1 MKFLVCYDVP
11 ENKVRTKIVKCLRKV
26 AYRLQYSVFLGEGQ
40 RKDIN
45 QLQKKLGKI
54 VSKSSKARILVMPVN
69 ENELRNLW
77 AYGTFLE
84 DKKEYFIA

>member
-1 MKFLVCYDVP
+1 MKFLVCYDIP
-11 ENKVRTKIVKCLRKV
+11 ENIIRTKIVKCLRKV

-40 RKDIN
+40 CKDIE

-54 VSKSSKARILVMPVN
+54 VSRSSKARILVMPLN
-69 ENELRNLW
+69 ENDLRNLW